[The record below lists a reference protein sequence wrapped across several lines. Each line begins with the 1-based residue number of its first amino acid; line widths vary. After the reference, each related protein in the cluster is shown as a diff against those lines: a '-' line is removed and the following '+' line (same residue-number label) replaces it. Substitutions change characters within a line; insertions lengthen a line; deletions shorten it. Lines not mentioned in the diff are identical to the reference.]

1 MDALLTFR
9 THACILYVSNRKV
22 VLDMGELKEKII
34 ELIEKCMDEDDLRT
48 IYAFIKRFLR

>member
-9 THACILYVSNRKV
+9 TYVRILYVSN
-22 VLDMGELKEKII
+22 MGELKEKII

-48 IYAFIKRFLR
+48 IYAFIKKFLR